1 MNIDYITRLSF
12 RLAWRYKTISIKK
25 MILKTMRLE
34 ICYLAKVQYFLLQSC
49 KICYLSSLKKNTKS
63 GSNALCINSI
73 YLRQIIQKHVCEI

>member
-34 ICYLAKVQYFLLQSC
+34 ICYLAKVQ
-49 KICYLSSLKKNTKS
+49 
-63 GSNALCINSI
+63 
-73 YLRQIIQKHVCEI
+73 

>member
-1 MNIDYITRLSF
+1 MDQSINIDYITRLSF

-49 KICYLSSLKKNTKS
+49 IRFVYSFNLSSSNYSNTCVKFRKT
-63 GSNALCINSI
+63 C
-73 YLRQIIQKHVCEI
+73 